1 MHDRARLNL
10 CTWRRCYQT
19 PSCRKRERRRDMNG
33 SVAALSTSERLR
45 ANLDNGTEDPE
56 TFSPSM
62 H

>member
-1 MHDRARLNL
+1 MNL

-19 PSCRKRERRRDMNG
+19 PTCRERERGRDING
-33 SVAALSTSERLR
+33 SLAALPIIERLR
-45 ANLDNGTEDPE
+45 DNLDNATEDPE